1 MYADIP
7 ISRCDDDKAVSYTH
21 LDVYKRQCHPCGIHE
36 CPRQGKDNMA
46 CMKNIPVDVVMKYA
60 EELLAA
66 HAGAPA
72 YEWPPHPGDYKCRVI
87 EL

>member
-1 MYADIP
+1 
-7 ISRCDDDKAVSYTH
+7 
-21 LDVYKRQCHPCGIHE
+21 
-36 CPRQGKDNMA
+36 MA

-66 HAGAPA
+66 HDGAPA
-72 YEWPPHPGDYKCRVI
+72 YEWPPHPSDYKCRVI